1 MNMQT
6 LLITTALAC
15 TAFVGLA
22 QANET
27 APSQAVPYH
36 YGMRLDVGKVIS
48 MTEPQTQTQ
57 TQTQECKV
65 VTANMKY
72 IDSVSGKPAEITY
85 LKFSDA
91 CRYEN

>member
-1 MNMQT
+1 MNMRT
-6 LLITTALAC
+6 LLITTVLAC
-15 TAFVGLA
+15 TAFAGLA

-27 APSQAVPYH
+27 SSSQAVPYH
-36 YGMRLDVGKVIS
+36 YGMPLHVGKVIS
-48 MTEPQTQTQ
+48 MTEPSTLDCQ
-57 TQTQECKV
+57 V

-91 CRYEN
+91 CSYQN